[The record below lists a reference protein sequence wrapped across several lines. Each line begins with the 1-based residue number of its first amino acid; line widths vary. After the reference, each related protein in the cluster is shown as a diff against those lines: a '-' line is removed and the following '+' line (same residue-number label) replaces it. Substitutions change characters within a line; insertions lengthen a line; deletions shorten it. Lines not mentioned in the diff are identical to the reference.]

1 MSGPDGRPDSE
12 PVYATPEDPW
22 AVAEA
27 EHQRALE
34 AERQAALLEASDPT
48 EQDFTAP
55 DPNLPEWARP
65 DPTALDQRTPD
76 QATPTPT
83 STDPDPSD
91 GDAAAGGGQG
101 LFAYRRMIFWGAAAV
116 TVVVAVSAAALVYW
130 WPRDTAPLDF
140 RALTDVRTVGMPES
154 TTYVATQ
161 VAGDRTYL
169 AAAADG
175 APLVVTAVD
184 TTTGDQIWQSQAGG
198 TVGQWERVVGLP
210 GEDAVVAIGR
220 PDASDSASLRMVA
233 LGGDK
238 GELLWERVLTAD
250 DKVLFVGDT
259 VIVSEKE
266 AAQVVGLDL
275 HDKGKVRWT
284 KANPKNTSGGTAT
297 AVVAATT
304 PADLAG
310 PADNDGVAFAP
321 DLGDDVRF
329 VMIGADRSAQVFDAV
344 TGKSVT
350 QRANVA
356 EPDDVVIAHDGKL
369 FIGSAQNGYQIV
381 RYDLGKLGQPAI
393 VYAAPDSTRQL
404 RLLNPCGTDRL
415 CLVDTKSYD
424 KKTAEVVAVNTAGEG
439 EVWREAV
446 PDAES
451 LVPVGTS
458 MLVGRS
464 TSPVSVRLLGA
475 DGATGWDRNGSAV
488 RVNSGNVLLFTKPL
502 PDNAAD
508 VSAAGQH
515 LGDGQVELGP
525 IIGAITSSCSWSTA
539 IMACAGDGVFM
550 LKRFA
555 D

>member
-1 MSGPDGRPDSE
+1 MSGPDGRPDPD
-12 PVYATPEDPW
+12 PVYAPPEDPW

-34 AERQAALLEASDPT
+34 AERQAALLDASDPT
-48 EQDFTAP
+48 EQDFSAP

-65 DPTALDQRTPD
+65 DPTALDQHPPE
-76 QATPTPT
+76 QATSTPT
-83 STDPDPSD
+83 ASETS
-91 GDAAAGGGQG
+91 GREAAAGGGRG
-101 LFAYRRMIFWGAAAV
+101 LFAYRRAILWGAAAV

-130 WPRDTAPLDF
+130 WPRDDAPLDF
-140 RALTDVRTVGMPES
+140 RALSDVRTIGFPES
-154 TTYVATQ
+154 ATYVATQ
-161 VAGDRTYL
+161 VVGDRTYL
-169 AAAADG
+169 AAAPDN

-184 TTTGDQIWQSQAGG
+184 TRTGDQIWQSQAAG

-210 GEDAVVAIGR
+210 GEDAFVAIGR
-220 PDASDSASLRMVA
+220 PDASDSAVLRMVA

-238 GELLWERVLTAD
+238 GELLWERPLTSD

-259 VIVSEKE
+259 VIVSEKQ

-275 HDKGKVRWT
+275 HDRGKVRWT
-284 KANPKNTSGGTAT
+284 KANPKSTSGGTAT
-297 AVVAATT
+297 AVLAATT

-321 DLGDDVRF
+321 DLSDDLRF

-356 EPDDVVIAHDGKL
+356 EPDDVVLAHDGEL
-369 FIGSAQNGYQIV
+369 FVGSAQNGYQIV
-381 RYDLGKLGQPAI
+381 RYDLGKLGQPAL
-393 VYAAPDSTRQL
+393 VYAAPDSTREL
-404 RLLNPCGTDRL
+404 RSLASCGTDRL

-424 KKTAEVVAVNTAGEG
+424 KKTAEVVAVDTTGEG
-439 EVWREAV
+439 ELWRKPV

-458 MLVGRS
+458 MLVGRA

-488 RVNSGNVLLFTKPL
+488 RVNAGNVLLFTKAL

-525 IIGAITSSCSWSTA
+525 MTGAVTSSCSWSTA
-539 IMACAGDGVFM
+539 IMACAGDGVFE
-550 LKRFA
+550 LRRFA